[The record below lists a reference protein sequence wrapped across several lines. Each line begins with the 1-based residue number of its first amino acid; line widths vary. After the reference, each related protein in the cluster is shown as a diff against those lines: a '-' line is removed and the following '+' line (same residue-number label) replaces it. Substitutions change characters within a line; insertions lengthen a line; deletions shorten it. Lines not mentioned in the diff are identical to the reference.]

1 MTVDEIRALQR
12 AAVGDSPVLA
22 KTDPG
27 VMVGHAVFALYE
39 IALQLA
45 EHTKLEI
52 EVDELKDELYN
63 LKTKDER

>member
-1 MTVDEIRALQR
+1 MTADEIRALQR
-12 AAVGDSPVLA
+12 AAVGDSPILA

-52 EVDELKDELYN
+52 EVDRLKDELYSLN
-63 LKTKDER
+63 TEGE

>member
-12 AAVGDSPVLA
+12 AAVGDSPTLA
-22 KTDPG
+22 KTDPA
-27 VMVGHAVFALYE
+27 VVSGHVVFALYE

-52 EVDELKDELYN
+52 EVHELKDELYR
-63 LKTKDER
+63 LQTEDD

>member
-1 MTVDEIRALQR
+1 MTADEIRALQC
-12 AAVGDSPVLA
+12 AATGDSPTLV

-52 EVDELKDELYN
+52 EVDRLQDELRN
-63 LKTKDER
+63 LRSEDE

>member
-1 MTVDEIRALQR
+1 MTANEIRALQQ
-12 AAVGDSPVLA
+12 AAVGDSPKLA

-45 EHTKLEI
+45 EHTRLEC
-52 EVDELKDELYN
+52 EVHELKDELYR
-63 LKTKDER
+63 LKTEGE

>member
-1 MTVDEIRALQR
+1 VTADEIRALQC
-12 AAVGDSPVLA
+12 AATGDSPTLV

-45 EHTKLEI
+45 EHSRLEL
-52 EVDELKDELYN
+52 EVHELKDELYR
-63 LKTKDER
+63 LQTEDE

>member
-1 MTVDEIRALQR
+1 MTADEIRGLQR
-12 AAVGDSPVLA
+12 AAIGDSPVLA

-45 EHTKLEI
+45 EHTRLEI
-52 EVDELKDELYN
+52 EVHELNDELYR
-63 LKTKDER
+63 LQTEDD

>member
-1 MTVDEIRALQR
+1 MTADEIRALQR
-12 AAVGDSPVLA
+12 AAIGDSPTLA

-45 EHTKLEI
+45 EHTRLEI
-52 EVDELKDELYN
+52 EVDRLQDELYR
-63 LKTKDER
+63 LKTEGE